1 MKFIRGFINYH
12 PESVPLTGEPLS
24 RYNAKALAE
33 AKKLWNNIN
42 YFCTN
47 ISKFRNVNNEPV
59 DVFFVEDNTKN
70 NRVYDEAQYMNF
82 REYKPLRNYFMVK
95 SDNNATNFSFSNP
108 GRSFSV
114 TKENRPLV
122 EATILANLG
131 FKHDKMTVDNVEAAC
146 KSLYEDDAFKTL
158 LDEVNKLSNQNN
170 PISFYSGVSTLVD
183 TYNKTTNALYSYRGK
198 SNKKMEISLNA
209 ETFYG
214 IVELAK
220 IPQLY
225 NQIIKG
231 SINGFTLRV
240 EQDGLTNGAALK
252 ILGSEAFMA
261 DLNIMAATG
270 LYISDTNSPDGI
282 NTNTVNDGGFFGAVD
297 TNILDLYEVG
307 GKESKELML
316 ENIIDN
322 IDFNDKADNTND
334 FKDFLS
340 ETFVG
345 NSTESLGRV
354 LSRNFMKPPFT
365 AENYGSGLE
374 ALHLKLSQILSN
386 RVSAYIYSAIKDSKE
401 AFSDGALDIDNL
413 NGMEG
418 FRKWL
423 ISAVNANGGQPIVFT
438 NANGAAIKIDKE
450 GFIVGSNRT
459 ENVFTDGTIGKLQNF
474 TFNLE
479 HEGNNAIN
487 SQYKS
492 LFSKN
497 IYDGIDVVKKQS
509 STISNIL
516 NDAANTT
523 ATTVS
528 RILYN
533 ELSKQGLT
541 LESGVSV
548 ERIDA
553 VLDHVVRSVNTT
565 LSIGTNGTKLNMVD
579 VGKGDRLKNIIMDM
593 LVKTSDGTF
602 VYKPRMLDPIPQSIG
617 SALPPTSTHTMDGN
631 IIQNIA
637 LRLITDNGIH
647 FLGIHDATLT
657 TPDVTADVG
666 VAINGQAFDE
676 IFKGTIKTINSAIEN
691 MEQQLAL
698 CSRLGLPTTEVYST
712 LSDLKNYRDTYRNTV
727 GLQMQRLKTLVKDG
741 KIAYLNQYQLFNS
754 GKRITET
761 DIDEVL
767 KALGESTNPI
777 ITDLVIQSL
786 NKELV
791 GLSKETREAIF
802 EVSNVDNSNKLKED
816 VVGKITDIDTLEK
829 ALLSKA
835 DNNSEDR
842 TLISNAIDKY
852 RQQTISDTIFN
863 NLYSSTATY
872 NSTTA
877 LPTTTTGTSDAV
889 YFGVNKV
896 LEADLSKGVIYEPKD
911 SNHTQSLIE
920 NVERGLSSA
929 KHLMRFI
936 PNGVIKTLLTIQ
948 AGVTEGSRIDSDFLN
963 MFGSSDIFNGVD
975 FTDVKFE
982 IPKDGNIDMPIG
994 SLNFSDLKNY
1004 LKGERNRL
1012 TWENRTAA
1020 EKNTS
1025 PSAWYNS
1032 VFMKQVADT
1041 YRGKNTTIVLTM
1053 RNKETDILLFNA
1065 IKQLQKNPV
1074 NSKDYAGIN
1083 IAIVP
1088 MVLNKNINNY
1098 DTSRINRNV
1107 LAYKLIG
1114 DTVRDNN
1121 KNSSTKQQVNFN
1133 ITLAPNSSKDAKLLS
1148 YIMDV
1153 PFDKAF
1159 ISDDTRAGKE
1169 YAYID
1174 PAKPKDKITYTNM
1187 SMKDTLRLSNVKI
1200 KYNVSRVSE
1209 SGTGYGAI
1217 VNNDRINNTDLN
1229 LMDLRT
1235 TPLSESELLSV
1246 DTNILETITGK
1257 SIKDL
1262 STKDLSNELQAINAS
1277 DLAHNSTQRVGN
1289 QYFDSMVNGGTYIVN
1304 TTTSGS
1310 LVPMNL
1316 KGLFKATGMTDFSS
1330 CYSSYV
1336 DQLNNRIELY
1346 NKGEI
1351 TEEQLKAPI
1360 ATRYS
1365 RIGTPETTIVFVP
1378 MADTLITYGE
1388 LLNCITSKNEVTGGT
1403 GASTTR
1409 FIPESDLYNKLSPT
1423 ARDNTS
1429 LAASLLK
1436 VANEHRNSGRLQDI
1450 VPLSFFPNNSLSTE
1464 NVPTTGNA
1472 DSISGKNT
1480 LYASAYLRSRSLDKS
1495 TINYLGSYSNLTNAS
1510 NMALYSRDSNNNI
1523 LVDFMGATTNM
1534 FSRAKELIKDAYNGI
1549 RANSKSKAINDNVT
1563 HGYREGIEGTVED
1576 AIKSHVFKKMD
1587 STNINNMIDRA
1598 IAMDSKRGIDS
1609 TWLKEEYGEMLA
1621 NSMRPLMFGLDSG
1634 SDKSWSGKLNGVTYA
1649 HVSSVGTDSVTEKLF
1664 HEALIHTVME
1674 AVDKNSTLQR
1684 QASQMYQYVMR
1695 NVSVDDFD
1703 CSKEEAT
1710 EIIDYINSRGGKESL
1725 GEFYAYA
1732 MTSTAFRSAIAKIP
1746 SKKETVDSMFAR
1758 IKSITARVFRSIY
1771 SKGVPITAELP
1782 IDSLREIFA
1791 SAYNTFNAMEEE
1803 ALNHDLMTDVEKI
1816 KGIGTIDLKI
1826 SKLLENALSTINLPL
1841 GGLQR
1846 VTQTEEMMQT
1856 IQQIK
1861 GENLGVSNTPADRIL
1876 NVVDDMVAKMDT
1888 TTNLKKELAVHLSE
1902 ILNSLHGD
1910 STKNWDYIKHRLAAK
1925 QAVDVARESASKSVN
1940 DVVKKLTKDLSPRVR
1955 NQLTH
1960 YLIRTD
1966 VSALYNYPNT
1976 IKSTDIKDILTNPKI
1991 RKAKI
1996 DGLEGVL
2003 RSNQLGNYYINAAK
2017 GLSSYMNTGINTTGL
2032 GYRNA
2037 WEIVALSGSTRANSN
2052 PSQSVVADIDLL
2064 TTLYN
2069 IDYMDAKD
2077 TSIYEDIPM
2086 EVIDQLSTIHNKIK
2100 ETEFNTVYGNSAQ
2113 KYHIPKGELHG
2124 GNPRGTMVVYTND
2137 NQKAL
2142 KWAASY
2148 GTTIT
2153 DTKLDP
2159 FYKSQG
2165 LECITAVYPHR
2176 SPIPVESGM
2185 FALTDTFKGRI
2196 MPNNRIDS
2204 RVAEDTI
2211 FNAKRVQEYLSK
2223 RITSLNSATPK
2234 LIEPETVDG
2243 NFIPSF
2249 DSTGALVGSNFELNP
2264 IVAANKTGRH
2274 YKINSVLGDIYGSVI
2289 ERTQAPITNKESA
2302 QALIDIYES
2311 NKNNP
2316 DKEFV
2321 WISPLSTE
2329 SVYREYYNMLPE
2341 EAKSVFYKQYKDK
2354 GAPVLKG
2361 NIPLI
2366 TGKRQ
2371 TSSKH
2376 IDTTYYELQN
2386 MGLLKWQ
2393 DKMTHIFRNGW
2404 VSLGEE
2410 VATTLTKLGKD
2421 NIVVKSLTVSMN
2433 NFKSNY
2439 LSLVM
2444 RGLSPAQAVEF
2455 MLEGVDQER
2464 QLEAYNNKLNDYRGI
2479 QMTRALT
2486 QGELRDYK
2494 ATENSLKSLPIY
2506 PLYEA
2511 GSLGTIAEDLSNTD
2525 KPVKDFID
2533 TYLPNSLRGIAQE
2546 VALTPESKVYGLLR
2560 DFCSI
2565 GDKAGK
2571 YALYKYL
2578 PAKMSFDE
2586 KLRILQETFIDYS
2599 IPLPTGLDYMEAV
2612 GIASFMK
2619 FGLGV
2624 QKTILN
2630 TLVNKPSRSLA
2641 TVLAAKSLSNITN
2654 TPTIMDSF
2662 LSIGSLGQGPRV
2674 PGIELFLNSMS
2685 ETPYGKLMTSI

>member
-1 MKFIRGFINYH
+1 M
-12 PESVPLTGEPLS
+12 
-24 RYNAKALAE
+24 
-33 AKKLWNNIN
+33 
-42 YFCTN
+42 
-47 ISKFRNVNNEPV
+47 
-59 DVFFVEDNTKN
+59 
-70 NRVYDEAQYMNF
+70 
-82 REYKPLRNYFMVK
+82 
-95 SDNNATNFSFSNP
+95 
-108 GRSFSV
+108 
-114 TKENRPLV
+114 
-122 EATILANLG
+122 
-131 FKHDKMTVDNVEAAC
+131 
-146 KSLYEDDAFKTL
+146 
-158 LDEVNKLSNQNN
+158 
-170 PISFYSGVSTLVD
+170 
-183 TYNKTTNALYSYRGK
+183 LYS
-198 SNKKMEISLNA
+198 
-209 ETFYG
+209 
-214 IVELAK
+214 
-220 IPQLY
+220 
-225 NQIIKG
+225 
-231 SINGFTLRV
+231 
-240 EQDGLTNGAALK
+240 
-252 ILGSEAFMA
+252 
-261 DLNIMAATG
+261 
-270 LYISDTNSPDGI
+270 
-282 NTNTVNDGGFFGAVD
+282 
-297 TNILDLYEVG
+297 
-307 GKESKELML
+307 
-316 ENIIDN
+316 
-322 IDFNDKADNTND
+322 
-334 FKDFLS
+334 
-340 ETFVG
+340 
-345 NSTESLGRV
+345 
-354 LSRNFMKPPFT
+354 
-365 AENYGSGLE
+365 
-374 ALHLKLSQILSN
+374 
-386 RVSAYIYSAIKDSKE
+386 
-401 AFSDGALDIDNL
+401 
-413 NGMEG
+413 
-418 FRKWL
+418 
-423 ISAVNANGGQPIVFT
+423 
-438 NANGAAIKIDKE
+438 
-450 GFIVGSNRT
+450 
-459 ENVFTDGTIGKLQNF
+459 
-474 TFNLE
+474 
-479 HEGNNAIN
+479 
-487 SQYKS
+487 
-492 LFSKN
+492 
-497 IYDGIDVVKKQS
+497 
-509 STISNIL
+509 
-516 NDAANTT
+516 
-523 ATTVS
+523 
-528 RILYN
+528 

-548 ERIDA
+548 EHIDA
-553 VLDHVVRSVNTT
+553 VLDSVVHSVNTA
-565 LSIGTNGTKLNMVD
+565 LSIGTNSTKLNMVD
-579 VGKGDRLKNIIMDM
+579 IGKGDRLKNIIMDM

-617 SALPPTSTHTMDGN
+617 SALPPMTTHTMDGN

-637 LRLITDNGIH
+637 LSLITDKQIH

-666 VAINGQAFDE
+666 VAINGQAFEE
-676 IFKGTIKTINSAIEN
+676 IFKGTINTINSAIEN

-698 CSRLGLPTTEVYST
+698 CNRSGLPTTEVYST

-727 GLQMQRLKTLVKDG
+727 GLQMQRLKTLIKGG
-741 KIAYLNQYQLFNS
+741 KTAYLNQYQLFNS
-754 GKRITET
+754 GKKIEEA
-761 DIDEVL
+761 DIDAVL
-767 KALGESTNPI
+767 NALGASTNPI
-777 ITDLVIQSL
+777 ITDLAIQSL

-791 GLSKETREAIF
+791 GLSKQTREDIF
-802 EVSNVDNSNKLKED
+802 EVSRVDNSNKFRED
-816 VVGKITDIDTLEK
+816 VLGNITDIDSLER

-835 DNNSEDR
+835 GNNKED
-842 TLISNAIDKY
+842 IDIIKKAIAKY
-852 RQQTISDTIFN
+852 RKQTISDTIFN

-872 NSTTA
+872 NSTTP
-877 LPTTTTGTSDAV
+877 LPTATSTTNDAV
-889 YFGVNKV
+889 SFGINKV
-896 LEADLSKGVIYEPKD
+896 IEADLSKGSVYEPRD

-948 AGVTEGSRIDSDFLN
+948 AGVTEGSRIDSDFLD
-963 MFGSSDIFNGVD
+963 MFGSSDIFKGVD
-975 FTDVKFE
+975 FNGVKFE

-1012 TWENRTAA
+1012 TWENKTVA

-1032 VFMKQVADT
+1032 VFMKQIANT
-1041 YRGKNTTIVLTM
+1041 YRGKKTTIVLTM

-1065 IKQLQKNPV
+1065 IKQLQKDPI
-1074 NSKDYAGIN
+1074 SGKDYAGIN

-1107 LAYKLIG
+1107 LAYKVIG
-1114 DTVRDNN
+1114 DTIKDNN
-1121 KNSSTKQQVNFN
+1121 KTSSTKQQVNFN
-1133 ITLAPNSSKDAKLLS
+1133 ITLAPNSSKDTKLLS

-1174 PAKPKDKITYTNM
+1174 PTKQKDKITYTNM
-1187 SMKDTLRLSNVKI
+1187 SMKDTLRLSGVVS
-1200 KYNVSRVSE
+1200 KYSINRVNE
-1209 SGTGYGAI
+1209 SGTSYGAT
-1217 VNNDRINNTDLN
+1217 VNKELIYNDDLN
-1229 LMDLRT
+1229 LTDLRT

-1262 STKDLSNELQAINAS
+1262 SVKDLSNELHAVNIN
-1277 DLAHNSTQRVGN
+1277 DLIRNSTQRVGN
-1289 QYFDSMVNGGTYIVN
+1289 YYFDSMVNGGTYIVN

-1336 DQLNNRIELY
+1336 NQLNERIELY

-1388 LLNCITSKNEVTGGT
+1388 LLNGITSRNEVTGGT

-1409 FIPESDLYNKLSPT
+1409 FITESTLYNKLAPT
-1423 ARDNTS
+1423 ARDNTA
-1429 LAASLLK
+1429 LASSLLK
-1436 VANEHRNSGRLQDI
+1436 VANEHRNSGRLQNI
-1450 VPLSFFPNNSLSTE
+1450 VPLTFFPDSALSTE

-1495 TINYLGSYSNLTNAS
+1495 TINYLGSFGAVTDAS
-1510 NMALYSRDSNNNI
+1510 NMALYSEGSNNNI

-1534 FSRAKELIKDAYNGI
+1534 FSRAKELIKDAYKGI

-1563 HGYREGIEGTVED
+1563 HGYREGIEGTIED

-1598 IAMDSKRGIDS
+1598 IAMDSKNGIDS
-1609 TWLKEEYGEMLA
+1609 TWLKEEYGEMLV

-1664 HEALIHTVME
+1664 HETLIHTVME
-1674 AVDKNSTLQR
+1674 AVDKNNTLQR

-1710 EIIDYINSRGGKESL
+1710 EILDYINSRGGKESL

-1732 MTSTAFRSAIAKIP
+1732 MTNTAFRSAIAKIP
-1746 SKKETVDSMFAR
+1746 SKKETVDSMFTR
-1758 IKSITARVFRSIY
+1758 IKSITARIFRSIY
-1771 SKGVPITAELP
+1771 SRGVPITAELP

-1816 KGIGTIDLKI
+1816 KSIGTIDLKI

-1841 GGLQR
+1841 GAMQR

-1861 GENLGVSNTPADRIL
+1861 GENPGVSNTPADRIL

-1910 STKNWDYIKHRLAAK
+1910 STKNWDYIKHRVAAK
-1925 QAVDVARESASKSVN
+1925 QAVDVARENASKSVN
-1940 DVVKKLTKDLSPRVR
+1940 DVVKKLTEGLPPKVR

-1996 DGLEGVL
+1996 DELESVL
-2003 RSNQLGNYYINAAK
+2003 KSNQLGNYYINAAK

-2037 WEIVALSGSTRANSN
+2037 WEIVALSGSTRTNAN
-2052 PSQSVVADIDLL
+2052 PPQSLVADIDLL

-2069 IDYMDAKD
+2069 IDYMDTKD
-2077 TSIYEDIPM
+2077 TSIYKDIPM

-2124 GNPRGTMVVYTND
+2124 GNSKGTVVVYTKD

-2142 KWAASY
+2142 EWAASY

-2159 FYKSQG
+2159 FYKAQG
-2165 LECITAVYPHR
+2165 LDCITAVYPHR

-2185 FALTDTFKGRI
+2185 FALTDTFKGRV

-2204 RVAEDTI
+2204 RVAENTI
-2211 FNAKRVQEYLSK
+2211 FNAKKVQEYLSK
-2223 RITSLNSATPK
+2223 RITNLNSTTPK
-2234 LIEPETVDG
+2234 LIDPETVDG

-2376 IDTTYYELQN
+2376 IDTTYYELKD

-2421 NIVVKSLTVSMN
+2421 NIVVKSLTVSIN
-2433 NFKSNY
+2433 NYKSNF

-2464 QLEAYNNKLNDYRGI
+2464 QLEAYNDKLNNYKGI

-2506 PLYEA
+2506 PLFEA
-2511 GSLGTIAEDLSNTD
+2511 GGLGTIADDLSNTD
-2525 KPVKDFID
+2525 RPVKDFID
-2533 TYLPNSLRGIAQE
+2533 TYFPNSLRGIAQE
-2546 VALTPESKVYGLLR
+2546 VALTPESKVYKLLR

-2578 PAKMSFDE
+2578 PTKMSFDE

-2619 FGLGV
+2619 YGLGI

-2662 LSIGSLGQGPRV
+2662 LSIGSLGQGLRV

-2685 ETPYGKLMTSI
+2685 ETPYGKLLSSI